1 MNRLQSSQ
9 FIEEA
14 MDAHKHMVFHIAA
27 RMLDNSEAARDVV
40 QEVSIKLFQSDI
52 DFENDDHLRSWL
64 ITVTQNACTDIL
76 RREHR
81 ISIDLVDFTT
91 PDVVERLMIDRTQLS
106 ESAIPINE
114 NEFLW
119 RHVAMLPMGERM
131 AVHLRFGED
140 FTVAEIAEILNKS
153 PQYIRA
159 QLGRAQRKLK
169 TFIKCEQMRDQR
181 KEEAYDEMVRKSTA
195 PPTKPVRDLPKTN
208 SVAEARRRNVGQDHG
223 HDTGHGGGRTSEEKR
238 RDRGRHDDGSHD
250 GAGGEE
256 SDGDRAALNKI
267 DACIGNDSPSS
278 VSDDEC
284 AKVA

>member
-1 MNRLQSSQ
+1 MQSSQ

-14 MDAHKHMVFHIAA
+14 MGTHKHMVFHIAA

-64 ITVTQNACTDIL
+64 STVTQNACTDIL

-81 ISIDLVDFTT
+81 ISFDLVDFTA

-119 RHVAMLPMGERM
+119 RHVGERM

-140 FTVAEIAEILNKS
+140 FTVAEIAKILNKS

-159 QLGRAQRKLK
+159 QLSRAQRKLK

-181 KEEAYDEMVRKSTA
+181 KEEEYDEMARKNAA
-195 PPTKPVRDLPKTN
+195 PPKKPVRDLPKTN
-208 SVAEARRRNVGQDHG
+208 PVTETRRRDVGQDHG

-238 RDRGRHDDGSHD
+238 RERGHRRGRVSSGSEEPD
-250 GAGGEE
+250 SDRVSAGGI
-256 SDGDRAALNKI
+256 GDA
-267 DACIGNDSPSS
+267 
-278 VSDDEC
+278 EC
-284 AKVA
+284 TQIA